1 VNKIKLII
9 AGSGVIFVVLAGMY
23 FVLSSDEDKFPP
35 PLSPDYV
42 EEYPIYVS
50 ATPAENT
57 GNVPTPTL
65 PAHEV
70 TSSTNEKP
78 VVIENPVVDAT
89 MSKEEFFE
97 IISGTTTPLEKID
110 TSDWKTYRD
119 DEYGFE
125 IKYSPQFELEV
136 GNGNI
141 KTFFFSSKRHKG
153 YGMVATNRET
163 AFRYHVNETS
173 LKEMDIIDI
182 NGIAVRVAEKIPHT
196 ANLYIEKNDTMFI
209 FSDYTDT
216 PVFYNDNIMDIVGM
230 INSFRFIENE

>member
-125 IKYSPQFELEV
+125 ISYPPDVVLSVEPQKKLDGVFLYFPHFMSLGVVNNKTIQDRLLERNPIPKTVTITTDIGELVSLYQPSPTQTISLVLEHQNTLYNFDDAP
-136 GNGNI
+136 GLHSEMLP
-141 KTFFFSSKRHKG
+141 FFLA
-153 YGMVATNRET
+153 VIE
-163 AFRYHVNETS
+163 S
-173 LKEMDIIDI
+173 L
-182 NGIAVRVAEKIPHT
+182 
-196 ANLYIEKNDTMFI
+196 
-209 FSDYTDT
+209 
-216 PVFYNDNIMDIVGM
+216 
-230 INSFRFIENE
+230 RFIENE